1 MAGVDVYDPE
11 RQNENPW
18 VDDKI
23 NNDGDNDTTT
33 TSLQP
38 EVFQESVTDASL
50 RARLNALRDMQ
61 DALDKS
67 QIPTVGNV
75 ETLTPATAEQSI
87 NDTKWFLRARIPEI
101 DFDALG
107 PIRFGTGKFLNR
119 LVVEGP
125 QGGETPIFK
134 VDNKGFMQAFLTNKR
149 IVLALGENA
158 ETIMAQQNAEIR
170 TFRKQQRAAKT
181 RVENIEM

>member
-1 MAGVDVYDPE
+1 MMAGVDVYDPE

-61 DALDKS
+61 DTS
-67 QIPTVGNV
+67 
-75 ETLTPATAEQSI
+75 
-87 NDTKWFLRARIPEI
+87 ARTSTRESKGGRI
-101 DFDALG
+101 ANTN
-107 PIRFGTGKFLNR
+107 FGF
-119 LVVEGP
+119 
-125 QGGETPIFK
+125 
-134 VDNKGFMQAFLTNKR
+134 
-149 IVLALGENA
+149 
-158 ETIMAQQNAEIR
+158 
-170 TFRKQQRAAKT
+170 
-181 RVENIEM
+181 